1 MATCKK
7 KDEKKNAYNTAY
19 GLVLIERIGDDGYVY
34 FDGADHFVRDLCIRH
49 KFERCTKP
57 VAKAVTKAVKAKEPV
72 KTKAVNE
79 EPKKKTKRKRRT
91 STED

>member
-1 MATCKK
+1 MATCRKL
-7 KDEKKNAYNTAY
+7 DERKNAYNTTY
-19 GLVLIERIGDDGYVY
+19 GLALIERIGDDGYVY

-57 VAKAVTKAVKAKEPV
+57 VTKAVKAKEPV
-72 KTKAVNE
+72 KTEPVNE
-79 EPKKKTKRKRRT
+79 EQSKKSRRRKRS

>member
-7 KDEKKNAYNTAY
+7 KDERKNAYNTAY

-57 VAKAVTKAVKAKEPV
+57 VTKAVKAKEPV